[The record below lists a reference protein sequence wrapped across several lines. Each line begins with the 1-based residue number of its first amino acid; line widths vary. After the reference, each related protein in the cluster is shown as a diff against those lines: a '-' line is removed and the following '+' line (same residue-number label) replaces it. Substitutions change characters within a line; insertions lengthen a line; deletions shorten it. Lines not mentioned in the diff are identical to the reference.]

1 MLADAAQSVDKTGL
15 QATVAAPQ
23 GQATEADVRR
33 YWRYLRGFETAKK
46 PELDE
51 GATHSKYYH
60 DKQWTDAEK
69 RKLKKRNQ
77 PEVVDNLI
85 KRKVDFLV
93 GVEQRMRRDPQAYPR
108 TPKHEQDA
116 DVATSGIR
124 FVCDQERWESLS
136 SEGMHHGLVQGKAAC
151 WIGIKPGP
159 NGNDVA
165 LEIVDPGRFFYD
177 PRSLKPDFSDAR
189 FMGVQVWMD
198 IDEVKE
204 MHPDQA
210 EDIDK
215 LADGSASPS
224 SRISIPADFDQ
235 ELQWTDL
242 DARRVRIVEI
252 YEKRLQPPAMKAVWY
267 FCKFSGEVVLQS
279 MVSPYQNEFGEP
291 ACPYE
296 AWSPYIDETGT
307 RYGIIRTMQTMQD
320 EVNHRRSRALHELNN
335 RQTFS
340 NSPGA
345 VDDVDALKAEVNK
358 PDGHLDF
365 KAGEWGKTVGIVD
378 RSNQLKGQLEMLQQS
393 IQRMENYGPNPG
405 LIGQG
410 GGIADQSGRAI
421 LAQRDSGMTE
431 LSPVFERQRNWKL
444 RVYRAIW
451 ARIKQ
456 AWTAERWIALTD
468 EESDVEH
475 LPINQ
480 YQMVQDPMTGEQRIE
495 ATNVIAEI
503 DVDIILD
510 EGPDTVVMQ
519 EELMQTLSQLGNTPP
534 QLWKVFIELSQVNR
548 KDQLIKM
555 IDEAMAPPPEQAQ
568 MAAKMA
574 KLEELLQSALV
585 DEKIAGVE
593 SKRADTIAKLL
604 TAFTPQAPQ
613 THEDKLTGQ
622 VTQLPAGPPPD
633 INAALQAM
641 QAFPLTYPN
650 PTIGQQDQ
658 MDAMQPAPQ
667 QPMDGG
673 EMQDAPSE
681 GMPPAPGNA
690 MMPQPGMLPA
700 PGQAMPGGIPI

>member
-1 MLADAAQSVDKTGL
+1 MLAEAAKPLAKTGM
-15 QATVAAPQ
+15 QATAVAPQ
-23 GQATEADVRR
+23 GQATDADVRR
-33 YWRYLRGFETAKK
+33 YWGYLRGFETAKDG
-46 PELDE
+46 ELKE
-51 GATHSKYYH
+51 GATHAKYYH

-85 KRKVDFLV
+85 KRKIDFLV

-124 FVCDQERWESLS
+124 YVCDQNRWDNLS
-136 SEGMHHGLVQGKAAC
+136 SEGMHHGLVQGKGAI
-151 WIGIKPGP
+151 WVGIKPGP

-165 LEIVDPGRFFYD
+165 LELCDPGRFFYD
-177 PRSLKPDFSDAR
+177 PRSIKPDFSDAR
-189 FMGVQVWMD
+189 YMGVQVWRD
-198 IDEVKE
+198 VDEVKE
-204 MHPDQA
+204 EHPDKA
-210 EDIDK
+210 DEIEK
-215 LADGSASPS
+215 MVDGSASPS
-224 SRISIPADFDQ
+224 SRISIPADYDQ

-242 DARRVRIVEI
+242 DARRLRMVEI
-252 YEKRLQPPAMKAVWY
+252 YEKRLQPPMMKAVWY
-267 FCKFSGEVVLQS
+267 FCKFSGVHVLQS
-279 MVSPYQNEFGEP
+279 MVSPYQDEYGQPDN
-291 ACPYE
+291 PYLG
-296 AWSPYIDETGT
+296 WSPYIDETGT
-307 RYGIIRTMQTMQD
+307 RYGLIRTMQTMQD

-340 NSPGA
+340 NRPGS
-345 VDDVDALKAEVNK
+345 VEDVDKLKAEINK
-358 PDGHLDF
+358 PDGHIEF
-365 KAGEWGKTVGIVD
+365 NAGEWGKDVGIVD

-410 GGIADQSGRAI
+410 GGVADQSGRAI

-451 ARIKQ
+451 ARIRQ
-456 AWTAERWIALTD
+456 AWTAERWIAITD
-468 EESDVEH
+468 EESDVQH

-480 YQMVQDPMTGEQRIE
+480 YQMVIDPQTGQPRIS
-495 ATNVIAEI
+495 AQNVVAQI

-555 IDEAMAPPPEQAQ
+555 VDEAMAPPPDQAQ
-568 MAAKMA
+568 LAAKMA
-574 KLEELLQSALV
+574 KLEELLKSAMV

-622 VTQLPAGPPPD
+622 VTQLPAAPPPD

-641 QAFPLTYPN
+641 QALPLTYPN

-658 MDAMQPAPQ
+658 QDAMQPQMPQ
-667 QPMDGG
+667 GPMDGG
-673 EMQDAPSE
+673 QVQEDQQQ
-681 GMPPAPGNA
+681 GMPPPPGNA
-690 MMPQPGMLPA
+690 LMGQTGMLP
-700 PGQAMPGGIPI
+700 PPGGMPVGP